1 MIWTFAK
8 WKGMLFASAFS
19 GQRLGSWFWFKV
31 YLYFKNQKYFIYFGI
46 YPVSKLLVLSLSSNN
61 PNKNSIVDA
70 LFWHELLY
78 GYLLIILSRCIVKI
92 IFKQYH
98 LFFLNCISTCVFC
111 FNLHHYNLIPRH
123 TFKISTCVKPYILL
137 SLTWYL
143 GHRIEPGLFTILF
156 LTSRFHRTLMFASFS
171 NISQMSN
178 FMRGS

>member
-1 MIWTFAK
+1 MRCFD
-8 WKGMLFASAFS
+8 M
-19 GQRLGSWFWFKV
+19 
-31 YLYFKNQKYFIYFGI
+31 N
-46 YPVSKLLVLSLSSNN
+46 SSM
-61 PNKNSIVDA
+61 V
-70 LFWHELLY
+70 
-78 GYLLIILSRCIVKI
+78 YLLIILSRCIVKI

-178 FMRGS
+178 FMRGSQMIIYLACNMLQYYGIISNIYNLAARIVVVKI